1 VLYFST
7 ILGIIGVLQVFAVP
21 FVMTGGG
28 PARSTYFYSMY
39 LYDNAFSFL
48 RMGYAC
54 AMAWILFLVIWALTS
69 FAVRAGRTR
78 VHTTA

>member
-1 VLYFST
+1 
-7 ILGIIGVLQVFAVP
+7 VLQVFAVP
-21 FVMTGGG
+21 YIMTGGG

-54 AMAWILFLVIWALTS
+54 AMAWILFLIILGLTGL
-69 FAVRAGRTR
+69 AVRAGETR
-78 VHTTA
+78 VHVTA